1 MHTYTHSICIPFA
14 YNMYIMKLFIYIYR
28 LLNINPCILHLFT
41 YLFICVWALIQKS
54 HTAGHLHPMGS
65 DSFLSLTS
73 MFFLLPCT
81 SMSLTYHSQGVCHIV
96 EVESRFSDVQAVV
109 RSGSESLC
117 HNAWH
122 KLQSLSLRGMFEYV
136 KRVAFFNS
144 RARTI
149 ESLGFQQIMVKPGSP
164 LSELSWLTTK
174 GYTLLRLQNP
184 VFFSSVNDYFCHCPT
199 FAPLMSRWFR
209 AFYGWDSGF
218 FVEMRFRATKKEA
231 SQGRQSH
238 GRKLAGSGIYNVH
251 NVHILFR
258 LIDTTYIHA
267 QTLINRLNIANHI
280 ECQFYV

>member
-14 YNMYIMKLFIYIYR
+14 YNMYIMKQFIYIYR

-164 LSELSWLTTK
+164 LSELSWVTTK

-184 VFFSSVNDYFCHCPT
+184 VFFSSVNDYFVTVQPLLLWCPVDFGLFT
-199 FAPLMSRWFR
+199 AEIQVFSSKCAFEPRRRKR
-209 AFYGWDSGF
+209 AKDANR
-218 FVEMRFRATKKEA
+218 M
-231 SQGRQSH
+231 
-238 GRKLAGSGIYNVH
+238 AGSSLDPEFTMY
-251 NVHILFR
+251 
-258 LIDTTYIHA
+258 TMYTYY
-267 QTLINRLNIANHI
+267 LDL
-280 ECQFYV
+280 